1 MLAPHKQASGLTGCT
16 NEGIIMT
23 ISVASRVVS
32 FDAFW
37 LRYLRDHADPRTR
50 HLHHAGMALALGS
63 IMTAFTVGP
72 MLPFLI
78 AAPLMAYGLAW
89 FSHAVY
95 EHNTPTAFG
104 HPYWS
109 LISSFRM
116 FGLSLLGR
124 LRAELDRAGVSVRPP
139 SRNTAPARR

>member
-1 MLAPHKQASGLTGCT
+1 
-16 NEGIIMT
+16 MT
-23 ISVASRVVS
+23 DSIPLRNVP

-72 MLPFLI
+72 MMPFLI
-78 AAPLMAYGLAW
+78 AAPILAYGLAW

-95 EHNTPTAFG
+95 ERNTPTAFG

-124 LRAELDRAGVSVRPP
+124 LCGELARAGVAVSRP
-139 SRNTAPARR
+139 SRNTVPARR